1 MDIPFPD
8 DAVEVGRVLGA
19 WGVKGWI
26 KIQPFSLD
34 PQALFSTKRW
44 FLQAPQEAA
53 APLVSALAKHPL
65 LKVIQAK
72 EHGDV
77 VVADVQDLQGRD
89 AAEALRGAR
98 VFVSRASFPTAGQG
112 EYYWVDLIGLAVV
125 NREGVVLGDVV
136 GLMETGAHDVLRV
149 RPAASQGVD
158 ASAVSEGSPARAGK
172 KGSAGSASKSAAAAP
187 SECLIPFV
195 AAYVTGVD
203 LAQRL
208 ITVDWGLDY

>member
-1 MDIPFPD
+1 MDTPFPD
-8 DAVEVGRVLGA
+8 DAVEVGRILGA
-19 WGVKGWI
+19 WGVKGLI
-26 KIQPFSLD
+26 KVQPFSSD

-44 FLQAPQEAA
+44 FLKAPQEAA
-53 APLVSALAKHPL
+53 APLVGALAAHPL

-72 EHGDV
+72 EQGEV
-77 VVADVQDLQGRD
+77 VVATVQDLQGRD
-89 AAEALRGAR
+89 AAQALRGAR

-112 EYYWVDLIGLAVV
+112 EYYWVDLIGLTVV
-125 NREGVVLGDVV
+125 NRQGVVLGDVV

-149 RPAASQGVD
+149 RPAASQGAD
-158 ASAVSEGSPARAGK
+158 ASAVSQGSTGRAGK
-172 KGSAGSASKSAAAAP
+172 KDSAGSADRAAVAAP

-203 LAQRL
+203 LAQRR

>member
-1 MDIPFPD
+1 MDMAFPD
-8 DAVEVGRVLGA
+8 DAVEVGRILGA

-26 KIQPFSLD
+26 KVQPFSLD

-44 FLQAPQEAA
+44 FLQAPEEAA
-53 APLVSALAKHPL
+53 APLVSALAAHPC
-65 LKVIQAK
+65 LKVTQAK

-77 VVADVQDLQGRD
+77 VVATVQDLQGRD

-98 VFVSRASFPTAGQG
+98 VFVSRASFPTAGEG
-112 EYYWVDLIGLAVV
+112 EFYWVDLIGLTVV
-125 NREGVVLGDVV
+125 NRQGIVLGDVV

-149 RPAASQGVD
+149 RPAASRGGD
-158 ASAVSEGSPARAGK
+158 ASGISQ
-172 KGSAGSASKSAAAAP
+172 GSAGRAGRKASVRSADRAAAAAP

-195 AAYVTGVD
+195 AAYVSGVD
-203 LAQRL
+203 LAQRQ

>member
-1 MDIPFPD
+1 MDTPFPD
-8 DAVEVGRVLGA
+8 DAVEVGRILGA
-19 WGVKGWI
+19 WGVKGLI
-26 KIQPFSLD
+26 KVQPFSSD

-53 APLVSALAKHPL
+53 APLVSALAAHPL

-72 EHGDV
+72 EHGEV
-77 VVADVQDLQGRD
+77 VVATVQDLQGRD
-89 AAEALRGAR
+89 AAQALRGAR

-112 EYYWVDLIGLAVV
+112 EYYWVDLIGLTVV
-125 NREGVVLGDVV
+125 NRQGVVLGDVV

-149 RPAASQGVD
+149 RPAASQGAD
-158 ASAVSEGSPARAGK
+158 ASAVSEGSTGRAGK
-172 KGSAGSASKSAAAAP
+172 KGSAGSADRAAVAAP
-187 SECLIPFV
+187 SECFIPFV